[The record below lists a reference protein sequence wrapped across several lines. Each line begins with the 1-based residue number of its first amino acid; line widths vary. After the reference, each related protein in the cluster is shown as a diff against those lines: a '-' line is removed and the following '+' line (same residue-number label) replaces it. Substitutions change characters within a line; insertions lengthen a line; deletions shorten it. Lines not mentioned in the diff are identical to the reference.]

1 MRRRLSL
8 SFCRLSPVRAESS
21 SPSHFA
27 RRFLPSFPL
36 PPSLSSSAANAKII
50 YEEIDY
56 TQEASNGRK
65 FARNFRDFP
74 WVKVPDV
81 YDALSSERVL
91 TMEYVPGIKI
101 SDVSSLRAKGF
112 DPTELA
118 RQSGEAFMIQLLRHG
133 FFHCDP
139 HPGNIAVDGKGP
151 GGAARLVFYDFGMV
165 DTLSEDFRRALVDG
179 FFALYEGDSVQAPK
193 QIVQAL
199 VDSKCLGG
207 KVDRLAVESIAR
219 YFLSSFR
226 ERLALD
232 RSLPIS
238 NAEKDQMR
246 MDTMR
251 DIGNELAAVASDKP
265 FRYPRALPYVLR
277 AFNALEG
284 VGKALDP
291 DYDVTRIARKYLKNL
306 IDLRDGSAA
315 VTAWKKVS
323 QRVGWRPKDLA
334 SVVQSPRRVTQ
345 VYETLTKLES
355 GELQLRVRALELER
369 AMVRQSVMQRASLNA
384 IAACCALNV
393 ATVLTATAS
402 SAASSV
408 AAAVGA
414 AATAGGGGTLLQASG
429 LGLPG
434 RAAVVRIAWMCTAW
448 FGARAV
454 LAMRRLEALLKGERD
469 GNLNEYILESK
480 RNAN

>member
-1 MRRRLSL
+1 
-8 SFCRLSPVRAESS
+8 
-21 SPSHFA
+21 
-27 RRFLPSFPL
+27 
-36 PPSLSSSAANAKII
+36 
-50 YEEIDY
+50 
-56 TQEASNGRK
+56 
-65 FARNFRDFP
+65 
-74 WVKVPDV
+74 
-81 YDALSSERVL
+81 
-91 TMEYVPGIKI
+91 
-101 SDVSSLRAKGF
+101 
-112 DPTELA
+112 
-118 RQSGEAFMIQLLRHG
+118 MIQLLRHG

-139 HPGNIAVDGKGP
+139 HPGNIAVDAKGQ
-151 GGAARLVFYDFGMV
+151 GGSARLIFYDFGMV

-179 FFALYEGDSVQAPK
+179 FFALYEGDPVQAPR

-199 VDSKCLGG
+199 IDSECLGG

-219 YFLSSFR
+219 YFLGSFR

-232 RSLPIS
+232 RALPIS
-238 NAEKDQMR
+238 NEEKDQMR

-291 DYDVTRIARKYLKNL
+291 EYDVTRIARKYLKNL

-345 VYETLTKLES
+345 VYETLAKLES

-369 AMVRQSVMQRASLNA
+369 AMVRQSVMQRASLHA

-393 ATVLTATAS
+393 ATVLSATAHG
-402 SAASSV
+402 
-408 AAAVGA
+408 AAAA
-414 AATAGGGGTLLQASG
+414 AATASASAAATAAASTTAAAVAGAGAAAAGGAVVQAAGFSLL
-429 LGLPG
+429 G
-434 RAAVVRIAWMCTAW
+434 RAAMVRIAWAATAW
-448 FGARAV
+448 FGMRAV